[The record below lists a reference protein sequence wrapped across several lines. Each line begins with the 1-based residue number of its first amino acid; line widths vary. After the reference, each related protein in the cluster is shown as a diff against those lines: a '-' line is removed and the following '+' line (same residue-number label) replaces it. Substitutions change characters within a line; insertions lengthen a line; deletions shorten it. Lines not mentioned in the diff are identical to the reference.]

1 MRKPGIVALA
11 LLAIPSNAP
20 LAAARARAG
29 NAAGSPCIRGRT
41 SSLSRCR
48 GSTAGDRRADVQRTF
63 YSRNFTE
70 ARAAGVPPICCGQ
83 PNYAPRLDRDRGA
96 VACEPDRRH

>member
-1 MRKPGIVALA
+1 MRIPGIVALA

-70 ARAAGVPPICCGQ
+70 ARAGRPTDL
-83 PNYAPRLDRDRGA
+83 PRPAELCASPRPRSGRGRLRA
-96 VACEPDRRH
+96 

>member
-48 GSTAGDRRADVQRTF
+48 GSTAGDRRADVPAI
-63 YSRNFTE
+63 SRR
-70 ARAAGVPPICCGQ
+70 RAPGVPPICRGQ